1 MNAAPPPRQPGWP
14 RRLGDLVQRR
24 LAEPFAW
31 GRNDCAVFVADA
43 VMALH
48 CADTLAPLR
57 VPRQNARQA
66 MRQARAAGGTAVL
79 ERCGLVPVAPARAGV
94 GDVVLLQQRRHPLLA
109 VCNGADA
116 LAPGARGLECLPMA
130 RAVAAWKA

>member
-1 MNAAPPPRQPGWP
+1 MSTPQRQPGWP

-31 GRNDCAVFVADA
+31 GTNDCASFVADA

-57 VPRQNARQA
+57 VPRHTARQA
-66 MRQARAAGGTAVL
+66 VRQASAAGGVDVL
-79 ERCGLVPVAPARAGV
+79 QRCGLQPEPPAQARV
-94 GDVVLLQQRRHPLLA
+94 GDVVLFRQRRHPLLA
-109 VCNGADA
+109 VCNGPDA
-116 LAPGARGLECLPMA
+116 LAPGHSGLECLPMA
-130 RAVAAWKA
+130 HAVAAWRT